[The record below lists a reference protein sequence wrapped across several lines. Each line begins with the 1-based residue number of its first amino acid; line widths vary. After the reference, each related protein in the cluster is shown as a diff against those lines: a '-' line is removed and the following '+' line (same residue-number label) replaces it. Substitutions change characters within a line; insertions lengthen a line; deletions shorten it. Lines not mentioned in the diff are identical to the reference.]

1 MTDTPLMVFIRDAIV
16 NIAKNIYEALDFE
29 EMHIR
34 IIALFEYVWMPYHVA
49 LPSNLSIARF
59 VWLSTEVY
67 NQ

>member
-1 MTDTPLMVFIRDAIV
+1 MTDTPFIRDAIV

-34 IIALFEYVWMPYHVA
+34 IIALFEYVWMPYPVA
-49 LPSNLSIARF
+49 LPFNLSIARF